1 MQNKKDFDFNFNFD
15 DEFGESKEISSN
27 NDGFED
33 IVSDTSRA
41 NRHPS
46 ASHSANRRRFEDSD
60 QYHFNSSFE
69 INSDYYMGDENEEQL
84 NKTVKTSGKRKK
96 PGKFYKIRKWWKCM
110 KKSEKRLIISFAS
123 VLLVFAILAA
133 LFFILFR
140 YNYNPITEDPKQLG
154 FKGKINEDIINIAL
168 FGLDSRDTKGKNSF
182 TGNSDSIMILSLNT
196 KTKKVKIISLMRDTL
211 VPIEKDTGLTYYKIN
226 AAYSWGGPV
235 LAIKTINQSFG
246 LDISEYATVNFYGMS
261 DIIDAVG
268 GIDVELTKS
277 EVTSRGNNN
286 HGINDMIQEIC
297 QYKDLNPKD
306 YYVTTWGKQHLNG
319 VQAVAYSR
327 IRYCTN
333 IWGTT
338 NDYGRTD
345 RQRFVM
351 EQLFNKAKTLKKS
364 DYLDFAKA
372 LIPCTETSLNR
383 TQILSIAY
391 NIMLNSPTFE
401 QYRIPQNTPEMNF
414 LMDSPSG
421 SFGSVVYFDLQYAA
435 KIIKAIIYDDMTIE
449 QYVEQNGIEKNDWY
463 ASVGGKGG
471 YKKPSSDTS
480 SSPSKTDDP
489 TDKKPGTDNTSSSV
503 TSSENSDDT
512 SKPSDTDDDT
522 SSTESSGG
530 TDDTGGTEKP
540 NESGDSG
547 ATDSKSESEASGTGE
562 G

>member
-15 DEFGESKEISSN
+15 DEFWENGSKSQN

-33 IVSDTSRA
+33 IISDTSRA
-41 NRHPS
+41 NKHRS
-46 ASHSANRRRFEDSD
+46 ASHSTSRRKFEDPD
-60 QYHFNSSFE
+60 PYHFNSSFD
-69 INSDYYMGDENEEQL
+69 INSNYYTGGEDELRE
-84 NKTVKTSGKRKK
+84 NKKGKLSGKGKK
-96 PGKFYKIRKWWKCM
+96 PGVFYKIRKRWKCM
-110 KKSEKRLIISFAS
+110 KKWKKRLIISLTS
-123 VLLVFAILAA
+123 VLLVFAILVA

-140 YNYNPITEDPKQLG
+140 YNYNPITDDPKKLG
-154 FKGKINEDIINIAL
+154 FKGKIDEDIINIAL
-168 FGLDSRDTKGKNSF
+168 FGLDSRDTTGKNCF

-211 VPIEKDTGLTYYKIN
+211 VPIEKDSGLTYYKMN

-235 LAIKTINQSFG
+235 LAIKTINQNFG

-277 EVTSRGNNN
+277 EVTSRGKNN

-297 QYKDLNPKD
+297 VYKDLNPKD
-306 YYVTTWGKQHLNG
+306 YYVTTWGKQRLNG

-364 DYLDFAKA
+364 EYLDFAKA

-383 TQILSIAY
+383 KEILSIAY

-414 LMDSPSG
+414 LMNSPSG

-435 KIIKAIIYDDMTIE
+435 KVIKAIIYDDMTIE
-449 QYVEQNGIEKNDWY
+449 QYVEQYGIEKNDWY
-463 ASVGGKGG
+463 AKVGGSGG
-471 YKKPSSDTS
+471 HKKPSSDTS
-480 SSPSKTDDP
+480 SLPSKTEDP
-489 TDKKPGTDNTSSSV
+489 TDTKPDDDKDSSEVTSGEKPDKDNNPDDTDNTGDP
-503 TSSENSDDT
+503 EE
-512 SKPSDTDDDT
+512 PG
-522 SSTESSGG
+522 ESGEPGDPEEPGESGESG
-530 TDDTGGTEKP
+530 ETGGT
-540 NESGDSG
+540 GG
-547 ATDSKSESEASGTGE
+547 SEAGE
-562 G
+562 